1 MTQANPAKL
10 LEDAV
15 NGSAREDTEIQAPPD
30 DAGVVVPVRFGKDDF
45 EKISKFAQD
54 EGIALTALIRD
65 TIVKKVNDELA
76 LADLRKLWAE
86 DAKLRR
92 EQGPPPSIWESPNED
107 DMDEWVREWPE

>member
-45 EKISKFAQD
+45 EKISKFAD
-54 EGIALTALIRD
+54 DYGIPMSTFIRD
-65 TIVKKVNDELA
+65 ATVEKIEYETEKS
-76 LADLRKLWAE
+76 KLHKQWAE
-86 DAKLRR
+86 SARLRR
-92 EQGPPPSIWESPNED
+92 EQGIRLPSIWDAPNDD
-107 DMDEWVREWPE
+107 DMDEWLREE